1 MTENLFLHIGR
12 AKTATSALQ
21 QFFWKNRRRLAERGI
36 HYIKTGI
43 QGDAHHVLAASFAT
57 KRAPWMPKVGNPSQL
72 KDSFADEVR
81 GLPGS
86 ALVSSEYFQHIQPE
100 VFTKYLSPQDTKIIF
115 YVRPQDEVIVSEYNQ
130 MYKARGLDESVANFM
145 GRTPFLDYEKFL
157 EPWSEVFGRS
167 NIMVRHYLPRG
178 PQSSIFEDFLSVLGV
193 EDSAGFWTPPDA
205 VNKSM
210 SLKSLQL
217 MKLIGKRTIRDR
229 HRFAELVG
237 ARLGYVDQIQSHEL
251 LTPAEQQTIR
261 ETFRDSNA
269 NVARLY
275 LGRDLL
281 ADVWEANMD
290 DKLWKRVYG
299 RVRRFLDR

>member
-1 MTENLFLHIGR
+1 
-12 AKTATSALQ
+12 
-21 QFFWKNRRRLAERGI
+21 
-36 HYIKTGI
+36 
-43 QGDAHHVLAASFAT
+43 
-57 KRAPWMPKVGNPSQL
+57 
-72 KDSFADEVR
+72 
-81 GLPGS
+81 
-86 ALVSSEYFQHIQPE
+86 
-100 VFTKYLSPQDTKIIF
+100 
-115 YVRPQDEVIVSEYNQ
+115 

-275 LGRDLL
+275 LGRDELFPHRAQESHDTETLEIEDLADLL